1 MINIAGEKTS
11 IKQIEKVMRKMDEI
25 IPNIIEYSLG
35 STIYNNVGTYFLFLS
50 LPDNQKNVIN
60 LDELKKYFDS
70 MICKVNCVYKY
81 LRGLE
86 ALGEPKIF
94 LMDQEKYN
102 KLVKIKINK
111 KSHNKSKFVLSENL
125 LNKILKNIKK
135 SL

>member
-1 MINIAGEKTS
+1 
-11 IKQIEKVMRKMDEI
+11 MDEI

-60 LDELKKYFDS
+60 LNELKKSFDS

-86 ALGEPKIF
+86 ALGEPKLF